1 MLFKNSFSILS
12 NRFSL
17 VYKTLFY
24 VLVITLIIVA
34 LGAAMMLPTLNTL
47 VDSIKDLELFPKLGD
62 YIRSILSGEV
72 ESSDF
77 ESIEN
82 LFVQI
87 GQVFSENSSRL
98 ILAGVLLIIL
108 YFIGMFLI
116 SMCYYSVS
124 DVVDSYMNSGSNFPF
139 MSNYVH
145 NFKTSAKFALLYTV
159 INIPLQIVLA
169 LIIVGVALLF
179 SMVNYL
185 LTIFLV
191 ALLCFCI
198 YAINKSIF
206 SLWIPAMAAN
216 NMSCVQALKY
226 NFKALKERFTAT
238 FGTYFIYGIIMAML
252 TVTSLIV
259 TFGVGTIVLLVASLV
274 FVRILN
280 MVSYYHINGLK
291 YYKADNVVID
301 NTRKFSPA
309 VYTADEAEVAEHYH
323 IPHAENADKPE
334 TDSAEKA
341 GEVGGENENNDKLA
355 DGAEDGGK
363 AKPDGGE

>member
-24 VLVITLIIVA
+24 VLVVTLIIVA

-62 YIRSILSGEV
+62 YIRAILSGEV

-98 ILAGVLLIIL
+98 ILAGVFLIIL

-124 DVVDSYMNSGSNFPF
+124 DVVDSYMNPGSNFPF

-145 NFKTSAKFALLYTV
+145 NF
-159 INIPLQIVLA
+159 
-169 LIIVGVALLF
+169 
-179 SMVNYL
+179 
-185 LTIFLV
+185 
-191 ALLCFCI
+191 
-198 YAINKSIF
+198 
-206 SLWIPAMAAN
+206 
-216 NMSCVQALKY
+216 
-226 NFKALKERFTAT
+226 
-238 FGTYFIYGIIMAML
+238 
-252 TVTSLIV
+252 
-259 TFGVGTIVLLVASLV
+259 
-274 FVRILN
+274 
-280 MVSYYHINGLK
+280 
-291 YYKADNVVID
+291 
-301 NTRKFSPA
+301 
-309 VYTADEAEVAEHYH
+309 
-323 IPHAENADKPE
+323 
-334 TDSAEKA
+334 
-341 GEVGGENENNDKLA
+341 
-355 DGAEDGGK
+355 
-363 AKPDGGE
+363 

>member
-17 VYKTLFY
+17 VYKALFY
-24 VLVITLIIVA
+24 VLVVTLIIVA

-98 ILAGVLLIIL
+98 ILAGVFLIIL

-159 INIPLQIVLA
+159 INIPLQIVFA

-185 LTIFLV
+185 LMIFLV
-191 ALLCFCI
+191 ALLIFCVT
-198 YAINKSIF
+198 AITKSMF
-206 SLWIPAMAAN
+206 SLWIPAMTVK

-226 NFKALKERFTAT
+226 NFKTLKHHFTPT
-238 FGTYFIYGIIMAML
+238 FGMYFVYGIVMAML
-252 TVTSLIV
+252 TVVSLFA
-259 TFGVGTIVLLVASLV
+259 TFGVGTIVLLATGVV
-274 FVRILN
+274 FVRIANL
-280 MVSYYHINGLK
+280 VSYYHINGLK
-291 YYKADNVVID
+291 YYKADNLVID
-301 NTRKFSPA
+301 NTRKFSPS

-323 IPHAENADKPE
+323 IPATDTNKPKDDVKEGEANQEEELKKEGEDK
-334 TDSAEKA
+334 
-341 GEVGGENENNDKLA
+341 
-355 DGAEDGGK
+355 
-363 AKPDGGE
+363 